1 MHAHMHTYTS
11 IHIPVHAHTLPHAH
25 AHMHKLTHACRMG
38 RDKLQ
43 TPLAW
48 PPEGQ
53 VKVWP
58 DPGTFLVCQLS
69 TPPTA
74 MLGWGQGGC
83 TEERVVPSSWP
94 IVVLS
99 RGRLASLHTEL
110 GPSCRAETG
119 HPWGSLLPCS
129 PPCHPQGSGS
139 LPSCTCHFRPLLQ
152 SGPEGP
158 VSFCLGT

>member
-1 MHAHMHTYTS
+1 MHTCIRTPAYIYPCTL
-11 IHIPVHAHTLPHAH
+11 IPSHTHTLTCTNS
-25 AHMHKLTHACRMG
+25 HMPAEWGGTSFR
-38 RDKLQ
+38 
-43 TPLAW
+43 LAW

-58 DPGTFLVCQLS
+58 DPGTFLVWRLS

-94 IVVLS
+94 LVVLS

-152 SGPEGP
+152 SGLEGP